1 MVKRQRRLGCIE
13 VGQRG
18 GRPELLSAN
27 LFEVDIIQA
36 QQAVMVP
43 RHCVEWPDSP
53 SMRPDPGM
61 PQRGLCGARQVA
73 GGFHASGWGWDCES
87 SSSPANNPTSQ
98 RVEG

>member
-27 LFEVDIIQA
+27 LFEVDIIHA

-73 GGFHASGWGWDCES
+73 GGFHASGGGMGLRIIQQPSE
-87 SSSPANNPTSQ
+87 
-98 RVEG
+98 